1 MPREYAAVQGDCVE
15 NIAYAFGLY
24 PDTVWDHPD
33 NADLRESRD
42 SVVLKPGDVVTI
54 PDVRQETVDVAPDQ
68 RHRFRR
74 RGVPSMFRVALDLG
88 ETPIEGLD
96 YTLSIDNGAA
106 FYRGKLDGTGRIE
119 HPMPPDSRHAKLTVE
134 EQVFEFDLGHLL
146 PISERQGA
154 VDRLRGLGYLED
166 SDGVSD
172 DRLVAATT
180 SFQREKGLDATGEL
194 TDATRAALVDAFG
207 C

>member
-1 MPREYAAVQGDCVE
+1 MPREYAAVQGDCIE
-15 NIAYAFGLY
+15 NIAYVFGLC

-33 NADLRESRD
+33 NADLREFRN
-42 SVVLKPGDVVTI
+42 SVVLKPGDAVTI
-54 PDVRQETVDVAPDQ
+54 PDLRQETVDVAPSQ

-74 RGVPSMFRVALDLG
+74 RGVPSMFRVALSFG
-88 ETPIEGLD
+88 ETSTAGLD
-96 YTLSIDNGAA
+96 YTLSIDNGVV
-106 FYRGKLDGTGRIE
+106 FYRGTLDGSGRVE
-119 HPMPPDSRHAKLTVE
+119 HPMPPDSRRAKLTVD

-146 PISERQGA
+146 PISERQGV